1 MYNMKQC
8 RVYMIL
14 MFLLSWV
21 QTYAAQYFTFIQQI
35 LKKLIMLLMSAIFL
49 GLICIF
55 RRK

>member
-1 MYNMKQC
+1 MKQC

-49 GLICIF
+49 GLICRF